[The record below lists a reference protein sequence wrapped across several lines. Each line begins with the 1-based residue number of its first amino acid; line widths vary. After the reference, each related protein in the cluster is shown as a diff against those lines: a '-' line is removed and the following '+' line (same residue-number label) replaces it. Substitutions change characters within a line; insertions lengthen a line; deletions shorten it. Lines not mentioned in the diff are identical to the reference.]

1 MSIDLT
7 DQQQAVVDHNKG
19 PALVFAVA
27 GAGKTTAMVRR
38 IERLVR
44 EEVFIASR
52 ILATSFGKM
61 NERDLTKSLGQYP
74 HCRGVKAS
82 TLHALGFDIVR
93 QARSKRLLDP
103 PKRDID
109 LGRLDQYIL
118 NLAIGEATKRNV
130 HFKRELFGMDRQDFL
145 DYVGACKANL
155 HYADL
160 SSVSLPATA
169 KKLAKQ
175 AEAPSPTLDWYL
187 PLYQLYEHVRNFNGW
202 IGFDDMLMKGWEL
215 LHQHDELLTMIQNRY
230 DCVLVDEFQDINL
243 VQSELLDLITQ
254 PHRNYMAIGDD
265 DQTIYEWRGAAPS
278 YILEFPKRYEAKTYI
293 ISDNFRCPAT
303 PLVLANRVIEQ
314 NKQRQKKRLNL
325 TKGFEGEVRLYQ
337 EISIPKMAD
346 SIVSRI
352 GKLRLKG
359 IPLKDMAVLVRLN
372 AQTPPIEQKL
382 IAAELPYWVSKPFYE
397 RPEIKVLIDY
407 CRLAWL
413 EDRIKKGKSLGE
425 KQKEMWMEAWGRVH
439 NRPKRYLNRELRQS
453 IPLRVMAGESTL
465 ADSLQSHADRISKEY
480 LRDKLDQFA
489 DDIGW
494 LANSLNEN
502 AYQALKSL
510 NLRMG
515 YDQYLRESTS
525 SFQLGEGRAISV
537 NAFIEYAQ
545 EKGTL
550 VEFMGHIRELAAQR
564 IGRDKKAREEGIT
577 LSTIHQAKGLEWP
590 IVIIPDCNQGIM
602 PFTETF
608 AAQSD
613 FEAHIE
619 EERRLFYVA
628 LTRTKSQLHLYSLK
642 GALKSQF
649 LQESNFE
656 STAAMIGKLNATLH
670 RDLEAWQKMGAVAAR
685 DCQFVVRYVNWFGLD
700 RWAEFYW
707 KDEKRKAVLGHFVR
721 EIRKQGLGEQVGIGV
736 KEIDFWVRITPDLPE
751 TPFPGVDPYGQQQE
765 NRPQANPLAGN
776 REQSRAQNP
785 RSPPAQSLNAGKQ
798 LNQSGCVLAQRAY
811 TQARSA
817 PTA

>member
-1 MSIDLT
+1 MTLEIELT
-7 DQQQAVVDHNKG
+7 DQQQAVVQHNKG

-44 EEVFIASR
+44 DNVFAAPR

-61 NERDLTKSLGQYP
+61 NERDLRQSLGKYP
-74 HCRGVKAS
+74 HCRQVKAS

-93 QARSKRLLDP
+93 QARSKRLLDH
-103 PKRDID
+103 PKRDIQ
-109 LGRLDQYIL
+109 LERLDQYIL
-118 NLAIGEATKRNV
+118 NLAIGEAGKRNV
-130 HFKRELFGMDRQDFL
+130 HYRREVFGMDRQDFL
-145 DYVGACKANL
+145 DYVGSCKANL
-155 HYADL
+155 MYADL
-160 SSVSLPATA
+160 SAVNLPPTA

-175 AEAPSPTLDWYL
+175 AEAPSATLDWYL
-187 PLYQLYEHVRNFNGW
+187 PLYQLYEQVRQFNGW
-202 IGFDDMLMKGWEL
+202 IGFDDMLLKGWEL
-215 LHQHDELLTMIQNRY
+215 LHQHDELLTMIQSRY

-278 YILEFPKRYEAKTYI
+278 YILEFPKRYKAQEYI
-293 ISDNFRCPAT
+293 ISDNFRCPAA

-314 NKQRQKKRLNL
+314 NKQRQPKRLNL
-325 TKGFEGEVRLYQ
+325 TKGFDGEVRLHSEQ
-337 EISIPKMAD
+337 SIPAMAD
-346 SIVSRI
+346 SIVSRVE
-352 GKLRLKG
+352 KLRVQGHALR
-359 IPLKDMAVLVRLN
+359 DMAVLVRLN

-397 RPEIKVLIDY
+397 RAEIKVLIDY

-413 EDRIKKGKSLGE
+413 ENRIKAGKPLGA
-425 KQKEMWMEAWGRVH
+425 KQKELWMEAWGRVH

-453 IPLRVMAGESTL
+453 IPQPVMAGKMSL
-465 ADSLQSHADRISKEY
+465 ADSLQQHADRISKEY

-494 LANSLNEN
+494 LANSLSEN
-502 AYQALKSL
+502 AHQALKSL
-510 NLRMG
+510 NLRTG

-537 NAFIEYAQ
+537 NAFIDYAK

-550 VEFMGHIRELAAQR
+550 LEFMGHIRELAAQK

-577 LSTIHQAKGLEWP
+577 LSTIHQSKGLEWP
-590 IVIIPDCNQGIM
+590 IVMIPDCNQGIM

-608 AAQSD
+608 AAQAD
-613 FEAHIE
+613 FNAHIE

-656 STAAMIGKLNATLH
+656 ATLAMLGKLNATLQ
-670 RDLEAWQKMGAVAAR
+670 RDLGAWQKMGAVAAR
-685 DCQFVVRYVNWFGLD
+685 DCQCVMRYVTWFGLE
-700 RWAEFYW
+700 RYIEFYW
-707 KDEKRKAVLGHFVR
+707 KDGERKAMLGHFARAV
-721 EIRKQGLGEQVGIGV
+721 QALGAGEKLGIGSA
-736 KEIDFWVRITPDLPE
+736 ELAFWQRITPELPE
-751 TPFPGVDPYGQQQE
+751 KPFPGVERLINNGKVAVKPAILPKTT
-765 NRPQANPLAGN
+765 RSVTRKANG
-776 REQSRAQNP
+776 RRIKRAVKSQDF
-785 RSPPAQSLNAGKQ
+785 
-798 LNQSGCVLAQRAY
+798 
-811 TQARSA
+811 
-817 PTA
+817 